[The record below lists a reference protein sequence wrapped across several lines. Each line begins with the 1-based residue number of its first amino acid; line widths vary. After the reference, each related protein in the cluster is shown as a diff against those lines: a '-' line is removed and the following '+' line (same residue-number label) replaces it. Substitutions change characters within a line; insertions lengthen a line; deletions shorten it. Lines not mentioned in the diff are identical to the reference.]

1 MSNGYAVESRPRRWG
16 LTKKKTWK
24 QRLRDWLNDE
34 NEGEA
39 IVSIGIDSVSNSLDS
54 NESIRFSV
62 YRASGGLIVET
73 RKYDHRKDQ
82 NNHQLH
88 IITDDKNLG
97 TELAKIITL
106 EALRG

>member
-1 MSNGYAVESRPRRWG
+1 MSNGYAIESRPRRWG

-24 QRLRDWLNDE
+24 QRLRDWLNDSGE
-34 NEGEA
+34 DLEA
-39 IVSIGIDSVSNSLDS
+39 ISIGIDSVSNSLDS
-54 NESIRFSV
+54 NESIRFSI

-82 NNHQLH
+82 NIHQLH

-97 TELAKIITL
+97 SELAKIITM